1 MAIQNIGTTISGIA
15 SDTKP
20 TLTANEKGV
29 IFIETDTNKIYQW
42 DTDSWNQVVA
52 TVDDNAITLAKM
64 ASGTDGQ
71 IITYDASGNP
81 TAVGPGT
88 DGQILTSTGAGS
100 PPAFEDAAGG
110 GGGTIDLVADGAI
123 AAGAAVHLTSAGK
136 AKQIKGAWDYPRS
149 ATMAANRYISFG
161 ISQVLRFHWDDAN
174 NKLVTGMHSSNYL
187 YSPVAIEVVDTTNH
201 YTGVINA
208 HGAPA
213 DATYGYTARTL
224 GYYNASCYDEDTDRL
239 IIGSTLGDG
248 TYDLG
253 VFVSGLSGTT
263 WTMGTVGKLDGSNN
277 HSHLAMAYDKT
288 ANKVVAVTRSDADGA
303 DGYCTIGTVT
313 GGGTNSISWGTPVE
327 FLSGN
332 TAKCGIVYVT
342 SIGKC
347 VAVFDDSDD
356 NANFKSVNI
365 SVSGTTP
372 SFGSVQTIKSN
383 LCEGVGADSNGI
395 CYDENADRIVAFFS
409 YNSASSGSGG
419 GGHNFSDYG
428 HKKYTAAVAIGAPVS
443 THVNWVT
450 HDFYTPGSDTMGH
463 SAAGARHSPMYF
475 GLDPS
480 YNGSNQA
487 MGWDYISGWISCC
500 YVPDAQ
506 KILVVFVVEDA
517 HMPTVE
523 SHGHNTSGTTMYM
536 TLGTISNTQISFTSP
551 EVIFSGIM
559 DGGFTVG
566 YDQQNDRAMIGFGP
580 AQQDQLSVIPGA
592 WESGSVEDFNVGY
605 LDQYLGLAT
614 AGVSDGETVTV
625 TIPGGVNENQSSL
638 VVGSTYYLAPTG
650 EIHNQLAR
658 HWKGH
663 QITIG
668 QAISATKILVGSEG
682 YGKNLQ
688 GAGKY

>member
-1 MAIQNIGTTISGIA
+1 MAIQNIGTTLSGIA

-42 DTDSWNQVVA
+42 DTDSWNQIV
-52 TVDDNAITLAKM
+52 
-64 ASGTDGQ
+64 
-71 IITYDASGNP
+71 
-81 TAVGPGT
+81 
-88 DGQILTSTGAGS
+88 GAGDVGSEDITTTGLVTGGTLKITGGS
-100 PPAFEDAAGG
+100 PSDGKLLTATDSNGNAAWEDAAGG
-110 GGGTIDLVADGAI
+110 GGGTVDLVADGAI

-149 ATMAANRYISFG
+149 APMAANRYISFG

-239 IIGSTLGDG
+239 LIGSTLGDG

-263 WTMGTVGKLDGSNN
+263 WTMGTVGKLDGTNN

-288 ANKVVAVTRSDADGA
+288 ADKVVAVTRADFDAA

-313 GGGTNSISWGTPVE
+313 GGGTNSVSWGTPVE
-327 FLSGN
+327 FINNANVS
-332 TAKCGIVYVT
+332 KCGIVYVT

-372 SFGSVQTIKSN
+372 SFGSIQTIKSN

-395 CYDENADRIVAFFS
+395 CYDENADRIVVFFS
-409 YNSASSGSGG
+409 YNSATSGTGG

-428 HKKYTAAVAIGAPVS
+428 HKKYTAAVAIGAPTS
-443 THVNWVT
+443 THCNWVT

-463 SAAGARHSPMYF
+463 SAAGARRSPMYYS
-475 GLDPS
+475 LDPS
-480 YNGSNQA
+480 YNGSDDA

-551 EVIFSGIM
+551 EVIFSGIT